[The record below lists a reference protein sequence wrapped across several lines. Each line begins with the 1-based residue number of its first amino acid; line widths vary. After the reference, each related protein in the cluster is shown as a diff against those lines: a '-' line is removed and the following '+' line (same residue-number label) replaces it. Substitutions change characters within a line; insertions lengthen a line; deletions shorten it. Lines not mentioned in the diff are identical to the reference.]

1 MEHRLDN
8 PMKHKKRIWSLR
20 LLDWRE
26 WQISSRAYGVTE
38 NMACAEP
45 RAANWQTVARPASAG
60 AFIKRRFRCPRQQLI
75 EVAYWLGIGMQAN
88 GTSLTYRQFRKNY
101 SFESLG
107 LFRVVQW
114 ASLATDMSDPPNL
127 I

>member
-1 MEHRLDN
+1 MADHR
-8 PMKHKKRIWSLR
+8 
-20 LLDWRE
+20 
-26 WQISSRAYGVTE
+26 RAYGVTE

-75 EVAYWLGIGMQAN
+75 EVAIGSALACRPN

-107 LFRVVQW
+107 LFDR
-114 ASLATDMSDPPNL
+114 SGHFCHRHERSPNL